1 MDGPT
6 MRGAYKGGAYIGGA
20 YKGGAVTDVTTIGRV
35 IAGVDVTMVVLVIGG
50 AVTMDGVICTGKYG
64 PGSLGS

>member
-1 MDGPT
+1 M
-6 MRGAYKGGAYIGGA
+6 
-20 YKGGAVTDVTTIGRV
+20 TDVTTIGRV

-50 AVTMDGVICTGKYG
+50 VAATEGVICTGKYG

>member
-6 MRGAYKGGAYIGGA
+6 IRCAYKGGAYIGGA

-35 IAGVDVTMVVLVIGG
+35 ITGVDVTMVVLVIGG
-50 AVTMDGVICTGKYG
+50 AATTDGVTCTGKYG